1 MSDFGFESDDNFGPK
16 RRLPCLMIR
25 RYLPF
30 LALAL
35 GCFNAAAAD
44 PAKPNIVFIL
54 SDDVGYG
61 DLGCYGA
68 KLVKTPA
75 LDKLAADGC
84 RFTDAHSPAATCT
97 PTRRALLTGAYSWRQ
112 QPGSSIAPGDAA
124 ISIEPGTVTLP
135 SLLKQAG
142 YRTGIVGKWHLGL
155 GGEGGPDW
163 NGDIKPSPLDLG
175 FDSSFIMAATGDR
188 VPCVYVDQRRIVGLD
203 PADPITVSYKAKVG
217 TEPTG
222 SETPELLKLK
232 HTHGHD
238 MTIINGV
245 GRIGWMT
252 GGKAARWRD
261 EDMADT
267 FAGQAVK
274 FIEES
279 KDAPFFLFFATHGIH
294 VPRVP
299 NERFIG
305 SSQLGARG
313 DAIQELDD
321 TVAKVLA
328 ALEKCGI
335 ADNTLV
341 IFTSDNGGVWDD
353 GYEDHGPADV
363 HALNG
368 VLRGSKGT
376 LFEGGHRVPFIARW
390 PAKIKKGTENT
401 ALMAHVDMPA
411 TLAALTGVSVPHE
424 AAPDSFNVLPALLGE
439 SQTARESALFHVGG
453 TNTPLAVRMGH
464 WKFMQAGK
472 GGYGKAAAKKDSG
485 GNQVQLYDLSTDLS
499 EKTNLAEKMPE
510 KVKEFTDFIKN
521 ARESGRTRP

>member
-1 MSDFGFESDDNFGPK
+1 
-16 RRLPCLMIR
+16 MIR
-25 RYLPF
+25 RILPI
-30 LALAL
+30 LALACL
-35 GCFNAAAAD
+35 SAAAAETS
-44 PAKPNIVFIL
+44 KPNILFIMA
-54 SDDVGYG
+54 DDVGYG

-68 KLVKTPA
+68 KLVKTPT
-75 LDKLAADGC
+75 LDKLAAQGC

-97 PTRRALLTGAYSWRQ
+97 PTRRAFLTGTYSWRQ

-124 ISIEPGTVTLP
+124 ITIEPGTVTVA
-135 SLLKQAG
+135 SLMKQAG

-155 GGEGGPDW
+155 GGEGGPNW

-188 VPCVYVDQRRIVGLD
+188 VPTVYVDQRRIVGLD
-203 PADPITVSYKAKVG
+203 PADPISVSYKAKVG

-222 SETPELLKLK
+222 QENPDLLKLK

-238 MTIINGV
+238 MTIVNGV

-267 FAGQAVK
+267 FAKQAVK

-279 KDAPFFLFFATHGIH
+279 TQEHFFLFFATHGIH

-299 NERFIG
+299 NERFVG
-305 SSQLGARG
+305 SSPLGARG
-313 DAIQELDD
+313 DAIHELDD
-321 TVAKVLA
+321 TVSQVLA
-328 ALEKCGI
+328 ALEKRGI

-363 HALNG
+363 HAMNG
-368 VLRGSKGT
+368 VLRGTKGT

-390 PAKIKKGTENT
+390 PGKIKAGSENK
-401 ALMAHVDMPA
+401 ALIAHVDMPA
-411 TLAALTGVSVPHE
+411 TLASLTGISLPAD

-439 SQTARESALFHVGG
+439 SQAAREHAIFHVGG
-453 TNTPLAVRMGH
+453 TKTPLTLRHGN
-464 WKFMQAGK
+464 WKFMEAGK

-485 GNQVQLYDLSTDLS
+485 GNQVQLYDLSQDPA
-499 EKTNLAEKMPE
+499 EQNNLAEKLPE
-510 KVKEFTDFIKN
+510 KAQEFGDFLRQ
-521 ARESGRTRP
+521 AREAGRTRP